1 MSTYELEQDVRAE
14 IIERADE
21 LKESPYPSDLLF
33 ELADSHV
40 PIYNHE
46 LASCLADDPG
56 LAFVDN
62 VELVDAS
69 KGVYRIIQVAIYAR
83 LIQSAHEAFDSLPDA
98 DELEDVDLIPVV
110 KNMSAQLE
118 VNLGATL

>member
-1 MSTYELEQDVRAE
+1 MSIYELEQVVKAE

-21 LKESPYPSDLLF
+21 LKENPYPSDLLF

-46 LASCLADDPG
+46 LASCLADDPS
-56 LAFVDN
+56 LAVVDD
-62 VELVDAS
+62 EGLVDGS
-69 KGVYRIIQVAIYAR
+69 KGIYHIIQVAIYER
-83 LIQSAHEAFDSLPDA
+83 LIQSAHETFDTLPDV
-98 DELEDVDLIPVV
+98 DELEEVDLMPVV
-110 KNMSAQLE
+110 KNISAQSE